1 MKMTLGLTVAILLG
15 MSFVA
20 VPAPAYLVGGDSCP
34 SCAGS
39 VYELPLAPLGARAYQ
54 AFFSS
59 EYGFNTPSAFR
70 HIDAGT
76 LEETTGLASVLLA
89 DALGGPGS
97 MGAAQS
103 STIPC
108 ATGRGRGVPCGHDD
122 LPFVPTGLDFAHGG
136 YPWAGHVVPPRDLHH
151 NPGLFHA
158 RLGTLPSGAAP
169 VPEPSTLLLLG
180 SGLAGLGAVV
190 WRRKSRG
197 CATATPGPVA

>member
-1 MKMTLGLTVAILLG
+1 MKMTVGVTVAILLG
-15 MSFVA
+15 MGFVA
-20 VPAPAYLVGGDSCP
+20 VPASAYLVGGERCP
-34 SCAGS
+34 TCAGS
-39 VYELPLAPLGARAYQ
+39 VYELTLTPFGGRAYH
-54 AFFSS
+54 AVFSS

-70 HIDAGT
+70 QIGAGI
-76 LEETTGLASVLLA
+76 LADTTGLASALLA
-89 DALGGPGS
+89 DALGSPGS
-97 MGAAQS
+97 MGAAHP
-103 STIPC
+103 STTPC
-108 ATGRGRGVPCGHDD
+108 ATGRGSGVPCGHADV
-122 LPFVPTGLDFAHGG
+122 PFVPTGLDFAHGG

-197 CATATPGPVA
+197 CATASPGPVA